1 MRVWPLL
8 PTPHHPEEAAGKA
21 DLSRLDRFPGW
32 GDVRGAPLRGRT
44 ASHGL
49 QQRRKENSKR
59 LRDPEIIN
67 VSCQEPSTS
76 PPNPFIADPDEEGP
90 GREGDLCKATLGTA
104 LGPGSQA
111 SSIAS
116 TWAVD
121 RQGWGP
127 FHTRRRGLG
136 RGLLC
141 CPLAPPSDCPSLDS
155 QSWGWGLIQ
164 MKTIWRLLLLLV
176 AKVGA
181 SWQSTINFN
190 SESQSIDLEGDLEL
204 MSISSKLCR

>member
-1 MRVWPLL
+1 MRVRPLLL
-8 PTPHHPEEAAGKA
+8 PTSHHPEEAAGKA

-32 GDVRGAPLRGRT
+32 GDVRGAPLRGHT

-49 QQRRKENSKR
+49 QQRRKENSER

-111 SSIAS
+111 SQHSL
-116 TWAVD
+116 
-121 RQGWGP
+121 
-127 FHTRRRGLG
+127 HTGCGLAGLG
-136 RGLLC
+136 TLPQAQKGAGKRPALL
-141 CPLAPPSDCPSLDS
+141 
-155 QSWGWGLIQ
+155 
-164 MKTIWRLLLLLV
+164 
-176 AKVGA
+176 
-181 SWQSTINFN
+181 
-190 SESQSIDLEGDLEL
+190 
-204 MSISSKLCR
+204 SSGTSF